1 MAEAVEVE
9 WYLDSGMLV
18 TGEKVGAVAL
28 SVLPAPLVDRVSAW
42 GAMVDR
48 DVICDRCF

>member
-1 MAEAVEVE
+1 MAEADDVE

-28 SVLPAPLVDRVSAW
+28 SVLPAVPFVVDRESAW
-42 GAMVDR
+42 GAMLMISDM
-48 DVICDRCF
+48 